1 MAVMEP
7 TQAASEDTVEF
18 PVLAAVDALPPSR
31 PAVEPFRTTA
41 SALVEFF
48 ENADAGVPDWHRGRA
63 QELRRDAQ
71 VHPVAA
77 VANAFLRVAARHD
90 ATAQLLET
98 QSDIWAATA

>member
-7 TQAASEDTVEF
+7 TQAAGQDTVEF
-18 PVLAAVDALPPSR
+18 PVLAAVEALPASR
-31 PAVEPFRTTA
+31 PAIEPFRSTA
-41 SALVEFF
+41 AALVELF
-48 ENADAGVPDWHRGRA
+48 ENADAAVPGWHRGRA

-77 VANAFLRVAARHD
+77 VANAYLRVAARHD

-98 QSDIWAATA
+98 QTDIWAATA